1 MLNTDSR
8 NGMQA
13 LWNAKF
19 QGDSFVYGEEPNA
32 FIKENEML
40 LLPCERVLCLGEGE
54 GRNALYL
61 AEKGMEVEA
70 MDASDVGL
78 FKLRANAKARYVEVK
93 LRHTLLAYWD
103 PTPSYGA
110 VVCTYLH
117 VPKNEQK
124 MLFEKALFALEFGGI
139 FIAELFSESQ
149 KMFHSGGPKE
159 LDLLYDINTITHTLK
174 SLPCAILKL
183 SQEIIVLNEGAKH
196 QGRASVIRV
205 ILKKKAL
212 V

>member
-1 MLNTDSR
+1 
-8 NGMQA
+8 MQA

-19 QGDSFVYGEEPNA
+19 QGDSFIYGEDPNA
-32 FIKENEML
+32 FILENEAL
-40 LLPCERVLCLGEGE
+40 LLPCKCILCLGEGE

-61 AEKGMEVEA
+61 AEKGMTVEA

-78 FKLRANAKARYVEVK
+78 FKLRASAKARYVEVK
-93 LRHTLLAYWD
+93 LRHTILAYWN

-124 MLFEKALFALEFGGI
+124 VLFEKALSALEEGGI

-149 KMFHSGGPKE
+149 KSFHSGGPKE
-159 LDLLYDINTITHTLK
+159 LDLLYNINTITETIK

-183 SQEIIVLNEGAKH
+183 SQEIVVLNEGEKH

-212 V
+212 A